1 MVVLSLSGADNVR
14 SLKGMPT
21 EDGRRINGHHLV
33 RSDQLYRLSFEDWQ
47 RLEQLGV
54 KTVCDLRSSG
64 ERDRYPSRLPAG
76 QMQHLHLEVTGDIR
90 ADPEIAAML
99 ANHPVAEG
107 ARRMMLE
114 VYRRLP
120 AMLAPH
126 LAELFGLFSSGRAP
140 VLIHC
145 AAGKDRTGVAVALV
159 LHALGVAPQRIMLD
173 YLLSARR
180 FSELDSERQEAMSN
194 AVNQMVKQPVS
205 VAAID
210 AVLDARPEYLLAA
223 YAAIDGEFDGMD
235 SYIRRFSGLDEA
247 GIQTV
252 RNSLLS

>member
-33 RSDQLYRLSFEDWQ
+33 RSDQLYRLSFEDWE

-54 KTVCDLRSSG
+54 KTVCDLRSLE
-64 ERDRYPSRLPAG
+64 ERERYPSRLPG
-76 QMQHLHLEVTGDIR
+76 GDMQHLHLEVTGDIR
-90 ADPEIAAML
+90 ADPQIAAML
-99 ANHPVAEG
+99 ADNPVAEG
-107 ARRMMLE
+107 AREMMLE

-126 LAELFGLFSSGRAP
+126 LSALFELLGTGRAP

-145 AAGKDRTGVAVALV
+145 AAGKDRTGVAVAV
-159 LHALGVAPQRIMLD
+159 LLRALGVAPEQIMVD

-180 FSELDSERQEAMSN
+180 FADLDAERQDAMSK
-194 AVNQMVKQPVS
+194 AVNRMVRQPVS
-205 VAAID
+205 VSAID
-210 AVLDARPEYLLAA
+210 AVLDARPEYLQAA
-223 YAAIDGEFDGMD
+223 YEAIDSEFAGMD
-235 SYIRRFSGLDEA
+235 FYIRRFSGLDEE
-247 GIQTV
+247 GIRRLQET
-252 RNSLLS
+252 LLS